1 MINSTFPNAI
11 RYSPPKMT
19 NDDTSMQSKKV
30 PGDQA
35 LKEPS
40 TSVTHDP
47 SDSLK
52 SFPVPCGQVRVVVP
66 KLKTSLFTACGET
79 KRMCHDVATNATTTD
94 KPTQE
99 RYLSHQC
106 SQASKNIWVTSG
118 QACRSLPMKSFSIK
132 CNRSSVPITSFMLP
146 IPLLGLRD
154 ATLRPSHAENLPLPK
169 RSKRTESQALSN
181 GGEIH
186 LANLGKRKCSIQL
199 SHIIP
204 PPQTKRMKKE

>member
-1 MINSTFPNAI
+1 
-11 RYSPPKMT
+11 MT
-19 NDDTSMQSKKV
+19 NDDTSMQPKKV

-52 SFPVPCGQVRVVVP
+52 SFPVPCGQVCVVVP

-106 SQASKNIWVTSG
+106 SQASKNIQVTSG
-118 QACRSLPMKSFSIK
+118 QAHRSLPMKSLSIK
-132 CNRSSVPITSFMLP
+132 CNRSSVSITNFNAPNST
-146 IPLLGLRD
+146 LLGRRD
-154 ATLRPSHAENLPLPK
+154 ATSGSSHAENLPLPK

-181 GGEIH
+181 GGKIH
-186 LANLGKRKCSIQL
+186 LAHLGKRKCSIKL

-204 PPQTKRMKKE
+204 PPQTKRMKME